1 MNLKGSGFVANLN
14 NVRTETFNITHFII
28 RVVVAGVVFAIT
40 SYVTKGLTISGF
52 WPLVVASIV
61 LAILDYVATKV
72 FGVDA
77 TPFGKGITGFILAA
91 IIIYAT
97 QFFVSGFEVSFRGA
111 LIGALI
117 YGIIDAVIPAKT
129 M

>member
-1 MNLKGSGFVANLN
+1 MANLN
-14 NVRTETFNITHFII
+14 NARAETFNITHFII
-28 RVVVAGVVFAIT
+28 RVVVGSVVLAIT
-40 SYVTKGLTISGF
+40 SYVTEGLTISGF
-52 WPLVVASIV
+52 WPLVVSAIV
-61 LAILDYVATKV
+61 LAALDYLVTKI

-97 QFFVSGFEVSFRGA
+97 QFFVSGFVVSFLGA

>member
-1 MNLKGSGFVANLN
+1 M
-14 NVRTETFNITHFII
+14 
-28 RVVVAGVVFAIT
+28 
-40 SYVTKGLTISGF
+40 
-52 WPLVVASIV
+52 VASIV

-97 QFFVSGFEVSFRGA
+97 QFFVSGFKVYFRGA
-111 LIGALI
+111 LIGAVI
-117 YGIIDAVIPAKT
+117 YGIIDAVIPANT
-129 M
+129 I